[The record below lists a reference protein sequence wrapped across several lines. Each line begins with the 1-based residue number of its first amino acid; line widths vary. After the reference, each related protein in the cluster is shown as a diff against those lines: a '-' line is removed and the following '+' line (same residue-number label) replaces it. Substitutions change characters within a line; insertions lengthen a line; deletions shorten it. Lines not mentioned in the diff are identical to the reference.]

1 MKHFITTLLLASLV
15 LQAYAVPVTMKS
27 ARAKANDFLAK
38 ETSRPARLQDH
49 PVKTLMDADGHPL
62 CYIFNTADGD
72 GFVIATAGDDS
83 DIIAYSTTSA
93 FDEAQLSPAMTAWM
107 KTWQGQ
113 LKSSRHNTAK
123 KVKPRFSPEDN
134 IAPLLDTQWDQGN
147 FMGNAF
153 NKLAPI
159 VNDSV
164 CVSGCV
170 ATAMAQVMKYHQW
183 PTDSCP
189 GIPGYDSGRAGVL
202 DSLPPCLFEWEKIVN
217 IYDGSESEEEAM
229 ALANLMQYC
238 GHAVKTQY
246 APKISE
252 AYGRD
257 AVKAFVEVFGYKNAK
272 YVKNANYDENSWN
285 RLIYNELSCS
295 RPVVYFGFSTQ
306 GGHCFVCDGYDGNGF
321 YHINWGWGGK
331 GDGYFKFS
339 LLNPDE
345 DEHPGESGY
354 TLNQCAIIGIAKNA
368 TSEDVIQFNDSVAKK
383 ICVDNWDSNKDG
395 QLSQAEAQTV
405 LSLSDIF
412 QDIDTLVS
420 FNELRYFT
428 GLRSISQEAFKGCK
442 ALESITL
449 PEGIVEIGDHAFEGC
464 AQLEEIIVPKSVDVI
479 GKGILDGCNSLTS
492 LMVDED
498 NETYDS
504 RDNCNAVILTADNK
518 LVLGC
523 ATTVI
528 PATVTSIGDQ
538 AFRNNMGVTQM
549 DIPQGVTEIGN
560 GAFEGCARL
569 FEVEL
574 PASVLFVGNRAFA
587 NCKTLCQLRLPVD
600 LTIIGNS
607 AFAGCTSLTSIWSAN
622 PQPPQCGNNAFI
634 HCRSMVFVPDGS
646 KELYMEAEGWRD
658 LIIVE
663 EESEDALYCND
674 IAFAKSSKG
683 TLRFGLHN
691 TCSVIGLQFNLKLP
705 EGFSVK
711 QTEGVYNIDLTE
723 RTSNHEVYCNM
734 NSDGSYRILLLSL
747 NIDEIF
753 GNDGYILGVE
763 IEAADSI
770 DAGDYTCELS
780 EIVLSTIDGMEIS
793 GTHLAP
799 FSSNIKLR
807 EFELGDV
814 NCDKQINIADVMQT
828 VCHIINLPAEAFHEE
843 YADLNEDF
851 NIDIIDV
858 MRIIQLIVNQ
868 PIDEDINGGGEDDE
882 IDEIPFANEMI
893 LTPTSANTFAMEVD
907 HPETYTA
914 MEMTVRLSGNGE
926 LASVAAND
934 AHHRTMLAR
943 RADGSY
949 RVVVYSG
956 DGASFGNRSN
966 HFAILTTKGNANQVH
981 VSDVVFTNSRFETIP
996 FATATGTTL
1005 IETIDAIA
1013 TDAPAYNLSGQRV
1026 DGNYK
1031 GIVVKGGTKQVRR

>member
-1 MKHFITTLLLASLV
+1 MASLV

-38 ETSRPARLQDH
+38 ETIRPARLQDH

-229 ALANLMQYC
+229 ALANLMLYC

-272 YVKNANYDENSWN
+272 YVKYANYDENSWN

-395 QLSQAEAQTV
+395 QLSQAEAQAV

-966 HFAILTTKGNANQVH
+966 LFAILTTKGNANQVH

-996 FATATGTTL
+996 FATATATTL
-1005 IETIDAIA
+1005 IETIDATA